1 MLKFHDLAHA
11 AHWHAPVHAHQFTK
25 LQECD
30 MHEPEMPSEEDMFH
44 MADFDGS
51 GTVSAEGLC
60 GRLCPTHEPLP
71 LRIFPETLP
80 LARRRPVF

>member
-1 MLKFHDLAHA
+1 MECNLSLRRSAPATQVLKFHDLAHA

-44 MADFDGS
+44 MADYDGS
-51 GTVSAEGLC
+51 GTLSAEGLW
-60 GRLCPTHEPLP
+60 PL
-71 LRIFPETLP
+71 LWQTLSHS
-80 LARRRPVF
+80 

>member
-1 MLKFHDLAHA
+1 MLKFQDLAHA

-30 MHEPEMPSEEDMFH
+30 MDEHSPEDYFH
-44 MADFDGS
+44 MADFNGS
-51 GTVSAEGLC
+51 GTITADGLR

-71 LRIFPETLP
+71 LPFFPETLP